1 MGAVRDDVTISY
13 QGVHYEIGRGLAS
26 YGIWVVGEPDP
37 IEVWPDTPEGW
48 YSAWAR
54 FATLEAPGSIRP
66 VSGPSTPVAQTTG
79 PVIEAAPAL
88 DTSTTR
94 LEGGVSPGPQILTN
108 DDPPGASTS
117 TAGGRRFLAA
127 ALLSIGVALG
137 VIGIFPNYLSGV
149 SLAAEPAELV
159 PHVIYFATWAL
170 SGVLILLG
178 GSRLRA
184 GALLAAGAS
193 VVTLGLFLADAGTP
207 ISGGAHLMG
216 AGLVLSLAGWVSCF
230 AGSALGLTLQRG
242 HERLGRPRG
251 HEFVSFLSLGLA
263 AIGAAATFAPA
274 WDSYVLQTS
283 AGTTDSITAG
293 NVFSNPGAVIA
304 GNVVVMVAIVA
315 VVIVAALWRPVA
327 RGFFLLA
334 GAVIPLTA
342 QAASA
347 VVQVGEH
354 TSPSIFGI
362 SPSAAAQS
370 GLTITSGLTLAFWIY
385 CAFVLALIVMGVSSL
400 LAKQTAELVIAAPI
414 AGTPAGTRNYAMSA
428 AMTESSGGSS
438 ALEPTGPT
446 SG

>member
-1 MGAVRDDVTISY
+1 M
-13 QGVHYEIGRGLAS
+13 RGLA
-26 YGIWVVGEPDP
+26 GR
-37 IEVWPDTPEGW
+37 
-48 YSAWAR
+48 A
-54 FATLEAPGSIRP
+54 AT
-66 VSGPSTPVAQTTG
+66 
-79 PVIEAAPAL
+79 
-88 DTSTTR
+88 
-94 LEGGVSPGPQILTN
+94 N
-108 DDPPGASTS
+108 
-117 TAGGRRFLAA
+117 
-127 ALLSIGVALG
+127 
-137 VIGIFPNYLSGV
+137 
-149 SLAAEPAELV
+149 
-159 PHVIYFATWAL
+159 
-170 SGVLILLG
+170 
-178 GSRLRA
+178 
-184 GALLAAGAS
+184 
-193 VVTLGLFLADAGTP
+193 LF
-207 ISGGAHLMG
+207 
-216 AGLVLSLAGWVSCF
+216 
-230 AGSALGLTLQRG
+230 
-242 HERLGRPRG
+242 
-251 HEFVSFLSLGLA
+251 SFLSLGLA

-438 ALEPTGPT
+438 ALEPTDPT